1 MKEKE
6 TPQAQGTS
14 VSPQDVTGT
23 KFSQF
28 KKIESSENLEVV
40 GVEGPVNVRMP
51 LRTSNIATDP
61 DVTLFDDEETPEL
74 KTQLEVNRYL
84 ASKIDGV
91 EFPPGTIVSDE
102 APEDPEEGLSWYDT
116 VRLELFVFTGEAWL
130 PCSPLGARVEQ
141 GEVLQAQIVEQIQKS
156 LQDQEVLEEKIEA
169 GEKEQEKLKDKVAA
183 LEGSTGS
190 YQYKFSL
197 TNSNPRSG
205 DFITKSGIMEATTSP
220 ADVKYIY
227 FGELDSDGRTPNF
240 DGIKTGDVFRITGP
254 AGEKVE
260 WRVAANA
267 NNESKVISVGDL
279 LSSSVDEFAD
289 EVLYGV
295 TDLSAFDPTGLATI
309 DYVDERVDTKLETTG
324 DSMTGVLDMK
334 DNYIAGVKDAASDTD
349 AVNRRTMK
357 KNMEGVLRQD
367 ASGHTAVDQPFRI
380 RAKSDG
386 DAYWTYIR
394 LDNNEISMYHM
405 ADPKEWHH
413 AAHRRYV
420 DDTFADAASKKEAN
434 TFKETQTFAKTA
446 YFQNSIVHNGK
457 NADTITEVRGEH
469 EDGTK
474 QLWHKIRGTNRVSWI
489 CYPGQ
494 SNDGYKKCLEMEWDA
509 ETSKPIVKLDY
520 LQPPTAG
527 RHPATKQ
534 YVDEEIARAGGG
546 SFAETG
552 PATPELQAG
561 QLFYNTT
568 DKVLYI
574 GE

>member
-61 DVTLFDDEETPEL
+61 DVTLFDGEETPEL

-169 GEKEQEKLKDKVAA
+169 GEKEQEKLKDKVSA

-205 DFITKSGIMEATTSP
+205 DFITKSGIMEATASP

-324 DSMTGVLDMK
+324 DSMTGVLNMQ

-349 AVNRRTMK
+349 AVNRRTLN

-394 LDNNEISMYHM
+394 LDNNEISM
-405 ADPKEWHH
+405 
-413 AAHRRYV
+413 
-420 DDTFADAASKKEAN
+420 
-434 TFKETQTFAKTA
+434 
-446 YFQNSIVHNGK
+446 
-457 NADTITEVRGEH
+457 
-469 EDGTK
+469 
-474 QLWHKIRGTNRVSWI
+474 
-489 CYPGQ
+489 
-494 SNDGYKKCLEMEWDA
+494 
-509 ETSKPIVKLDY
+509 
-520 LQPPTAG
+520 
-527 RHPATKQ
+527 
-534 YVDEEIARAGGG
+534 
-546 SFAETG
+546 
-552 PATPELQAG
+552 
-561 QLFYNTT
+561 
-568 DKVLYI
+568 
-574 GE
+574 